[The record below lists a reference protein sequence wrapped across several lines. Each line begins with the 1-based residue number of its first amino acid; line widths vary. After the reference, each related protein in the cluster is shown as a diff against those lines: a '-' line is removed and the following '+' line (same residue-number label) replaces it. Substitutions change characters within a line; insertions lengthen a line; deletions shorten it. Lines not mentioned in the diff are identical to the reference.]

1 MITKNNGKRYNDD
14 FKKMIIDLYHSGS
27 SVKDLSSEYGVS
39 DVTIYKWIKDLTPI
53 EGSDGKEITPK
64 EVDAIQKENLRLKQE
79 LEILKKGY
87 GHIRS
92 KVDDTELTDFITEHK
107 DDYPIRTMCET
118 LDIPKSTYYQSLNK
132 TESNRD
138 RENRELTEKII
149 EIHEASKKRYGAPKI
164 FKILKKQGHKVSFN
178 RVQRLMKKAGIRSI
192 TVKKFRPTPS
202 KEKVEERENILK
214 RDFSTTTI
222 NQKWVGD
229 ITYIHTLRDGW
240 CYLASVLDLHS
251 KKVIGYSFERSM
263 TTDLVEKALENAY
276 ITQKPN
282 DGVIFHS
289 DLGSQYTSDS
299 FAEKIQSYK
308 MTHSFSHKGSPY
320 DNACIESFHAIL
332 KKEEV
337 NHVQYLD
344 FNAARL
350 ELFKYIEGWY
360 NRKRI
365 HGSIGYLTPQ
375 EKEELA
381 HNQAA

>member
-1 MITKNNGKRYNDD
+1 MNTRNNGKRYNDD
-14 FKKMIIDLYHSGS
+14 FRKMIVDLYHSGS

-53 EGSDGKEITPK
+53 EGTEGKEITPK
-64 EVDAIQKENLRLKQE
+64 DVDAIQKENLRLKQE
-79 LEILKKGY
+79 LENLKKGY

-164 FKILKKQGHKVSFN
+164 HEILVKQGHKVSFN

-365 HGSIGYLTPQ
+365 HGSINYLTPQ
-375 EKEELA
+375 EMEDLA
-381 HNQAA
+381 LHQAA

>member
-1 MITKNNGKRYNDD
+1 N
-14 FKKMIIDLYHSGS
+14 
-27 SVKDLSSEYGVS
+27 
-39 DVTIYKWIKDLTPI
+39 P
-53 EGSDGKEITPK
+53 
-64 EVDAIQKENLRLKQE
+64 
-79 LEILKKGY
+79 KKGY

-92 KVDDTELTDFITEHK
+92 KVSDTELTDFITEHK
-107 DDYPIRTMCET
+107 GDYPVRTMCET
-118 LDIPKSTYYQSLNK
+118 LNIPKSTYYQSLNK

-138 RENRELTEKII
+138 RENREFTEKII
-149 EIHEASKKRYGAPKI
+149 KIHEECKKRYGAPNI
-164 FKILKKQGHKVSFN
+164 HEILEKQGHKISFK
-178 RVQRLMKKAGIRSI
+178 RVQRLMKKSGIQSI
-192 TVKKFRPTPS
+192 IVKKFRPTPS
-202 KEKVEERENILK
+202 SEKVEERENIIK
-214 RDFSTTTI
+214 RDFSTTMI

-229 ITYIHTLRDGW
+229 ITYIHMLRDGW

-251 KKVIGYSFERSM
+251 MKVIAYSVSRSM

-276 ITQKPN
+276 VTQKPT

-289 DLGSQYTSDS
+289 DLGSRYTSDD

-344 FNAARL
+344 FYAAKV

-365 HGSIGYLTPQ
+365 HGTIGYLTPQ
-375 EKEELA
+375 EMEDLA
-381 HNQAA
+381 LHQAV